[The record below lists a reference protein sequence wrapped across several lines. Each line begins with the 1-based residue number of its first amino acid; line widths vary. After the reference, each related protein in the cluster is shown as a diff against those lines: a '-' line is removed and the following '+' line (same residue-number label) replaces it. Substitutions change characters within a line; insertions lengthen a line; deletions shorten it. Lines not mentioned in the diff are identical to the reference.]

1 MGERGPVPIPY
12 ARRRNRRRGGG
23 RHVDVSA
30 PAMPPGLC
38 EEAQTE
44 WNRVVPE
51 LEAMGLL
58 ATVDR
63 AVLMRYC
70 QGWADWLSLN
80 EKLAATGVLV
90 RGRRD
95 ALVRNPLWLLRHD
108 AEAVLSDL
116 GKQLGLT
123 PAARLRQDIK
133 HDLPEEEEDVASFAI
148 DEYRRALAVD
158 RTQE

>member
-1 MGERGPVPIPY
+1 
-12 ARRRNRRRGGG
+12 
-23 RHVDVSA
+23 
-30 PAMPPGLC
+30 MPTGLA
-38 EEAQTE
+38 EEAQAE

-51 LEAMGLL
+51 LESIGLL

-63 AVLMRYC
+63 GVLMRYC
-70 QGWADWLSLN
+70 QAWADWLALN
-80 EKLAATGVLV
+80 ERLAASGMLI

-95 ALVRNPLWLLRHD
+95 TLVRNPLWLLRND

-133 HDLPEEEEDVASFAI
+133 HDMPEEEDNTAVTAI
-148 DEYRRALAVD
+148 EEYKRRL
-158 RTQE
+158 REG